1 MASSRSSYAHPPE
14 GCYRK
19 RLCLKCK
26 TDLLVEGYFM
36 RGEEFLPSE
45 GTCERCKKKS
55 AATNIY
61 RYTLSAKERER
72 RGLP

>member
-1 MASSRSSYAHPPE
+1 VRRTIQRPPE

-26 TDLLVEGYFM
+26 VELQVDGYFM
-36 RGEEFLPSE
+36 HGEDFLPSE

>member
-1 MASSRSSYAHPPE
+1 
-14 GCYRK
+14 
-19 RLCLKCK
+19 LQV
-26 TDLLVEGYFM
+26 DGYFM
-36 RGEEFLPSE
+36 HGEDFLPSE